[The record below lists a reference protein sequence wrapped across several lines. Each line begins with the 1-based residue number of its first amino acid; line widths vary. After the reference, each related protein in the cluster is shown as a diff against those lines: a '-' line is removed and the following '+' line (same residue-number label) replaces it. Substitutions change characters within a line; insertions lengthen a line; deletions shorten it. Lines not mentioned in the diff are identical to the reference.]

1 MKSIP
6 ANPVRRFV
14 LITVTLLSFYS
25 ATAQQRL
32 LVFSKTAG
40 YRHSS
45 ISNGISAIQ
54 QIGAANG
61 FEVVTTENAGDF
73 NANYLA
79 GFNAV
84 VFLSTTGD
92 ILDNNQQAAFEQY
105 IKSGGGYV
113 GVHAATDCEYSW
125 PWYGQLVGAWFN
137 GHPDIQPATLNVI
150 NTTHPS
156 TSSLP
161 ASWQRTDE
169 WYNFGNFQSAV
180 NTLIRIDENSYTGG
194 TMGNNHPIAWYHDF
208 DGGRSWYTALGHT
221 DASFSE
227 ASFLSHLAGGINYAL
242 GSGTVNA
249 APTANA
255 GADQTITLPQN
266 SVSLNGS
273 GNDPD
278 GTITSYEWTKL
289 SGPAGGNISSAGTAA
304 TDITNLQQGVYVYR
318 LTVMDDDNATA
329 TNDVQ
334 ITVNAAVVAN
344 LSPAA
349 NAGADQ
355 TITLPQNS
363 VSLNGSGNDPDGT
376 IVSYAWTKLSGPA
389 GGNIS
394 SAGTAATDIT
404 NLQQGVYVY
413 RLTVKDD
420 DDATATNDV
429 QITVNAALVANL
441 SPTANAGADQT
452 ITLPQNSVSL
462 NGSGNDPDG
471 TIISYEW
478 TKLSG
483 PAGGNISSAGTA
495 ATDITNLQQGVYV
508 YRLTVKD
515 DDDATASND
524 IQVTVNAAVIN
535 PNIKPKA
542 DAGTDISITLPV
554 NSVTLNG
561 NGSDDDGIID
571 TYTWSKISGPASG
584 GGAIQDASS
593 ASTGISSLN
602 EGTYVFRLSVKD
614 NDGDTGTDDITVT
627 VNAPVV
633 PPNIDPVA
641 YAGAD
646 RSITLPVNTTNL
658 AGSGKDDDG
667 NIIKYNWIKVS
678 GPVSGGGSIQ
688 SQGSPVTNINGLN
701 EGNYVYRLTVTDN
714 KGATATDEVQIKVN
728 TVAGP
733 NELPTA
739 FAGTDLV
746 ITLPVNTVTLTGSGN
761 DADGVIVS
769 YSWLKI
775 SGPSTGGGS
784 VQKPVEATT
793 NILNLK
799 EGTYV
804 FRFMVTD
811 DNGAK
816 TYDEVKIKVN
826 PSASSLNKAPVAVAG
841 EDVTITLPT
850 SYVTLNGSNSSDADG
865 SIQSWEWKKMAGP
878 VAGLLSGGNTSKLQL
893 SSLAAGEYDFRLIVT
908 DNFGAS
914 DTDDVKLLVIAPN
927 ELPVINLKD
936 TFYVTLPVRNTL
948 LDAGNSTDPDG
959 TISQAKWT
967 FVKGPSKPF
976 MISPDSIATIVTE
989 LVAGTYDFNLSI
1001 TDDRGG
1007 ITKGKTTVV
1016 VKNSGTRRI
1025 IPKMRLYPNPSRE
1038 FTTLTIDAEI
1048 DGRADVTIYDL
1059 HGRPVQHTIFNK
1071 TGQVLQARLLLD
1083 NLAKGM
1089 YMVEVVIERAEKVV
1103 LKLVR
1108 H

>member
-14 LITVTLLSFYS
+14 LVTVTLLSFYC
-25 ATAQQRL
+25 ANAQQRL

-45 ISNGISAIQ
+45 ISNGITAIQ
-54 QIGAANG
+54 QIGASNG
-61 FEVVTTENAGDF
+61 FEVVTTENSGDF
-73 NANYLA
+73 NTNYLA

-92 ILDNNQQAAFEQY
+92 VLDNIQQAAFEQY

-150 NTTHPS
+150 NATHPS

-242 GSGTVNA
+242 GSATLNT
-249 APTANA
+249 APTADA
-255 GADQTITLPQN
+255 GADQTITLPLNTVTLNGSGTDADGTIASYTWTKVSGPAGGNITSANTAATDIASLQQGVYVFRLTVTDN
-266 SVSLNGS
+266 DGAGATNDVQVTVNAAPVANTAPTADAGTDQTITLPLNTVSLNGS
-273 GNDPD
+273 GTDAD
-278 GTITSYEWTKL
+278 GTIASYTWTKV
-289 SGPAGGNISSAGTAA
+289 SGPAGGNISSPNTAV
-304 TDITNLQQGVYVYR
+304 TDITNLQEGVYVFR
-318 LTVMDDDNATA
+318 LTVGDNDGASA

-334 ITVNAAVVAN
+334 V
-344 LSPAA
+344 
-349 NAGADQ
+349 
-355 TITLPQNS
+355 
-363 VSLNGSGNDPDGT
+363 
-376 IVSYAWTKLSGPA
+376 
-389 GGNIS
+389 
-394 SAGTAATDIT
+394 
-404 NLQQGVYVY
+404 
-413 RLTVKDD
+413 TVK
-420 DDATATNDV
+420 
-429 QITVNAALVANL
+429 
-441 SPTANAGADQT
+441 
-452 ITLPQNSVSL
+452 
-462 NGSGNDPDG
+462 
-471 TIISYEW
+471 
-478 TKLSG
+478 
-483 PAGGNISSAGTA
+483 
-495 ATDITNLQQGVYV
+495 
-508 YRLTVKD
+508 
-515 DDDATASND
+515 
-524 IQVTVNAAVIN
+524 AAVIL
-535 PNIKPKA
+535 PNIKP
-542 DAGTDISITLPV
+542 DANAGVDISITLPV

-561 NGSDDDGIID
+561 NGTDSDGTISAYAW
-571 TYTWSKISGPASG
+571 TKVSGPVTG
-584 GGAIQDASS
+584 GGTIVNASASS
-593 ASTGISSLN
+593 TDITGLN
-602 EGTYVFRLSVKD
+602 EGTYIFRLTVTD
-614 NDGDTGTDDITVT
+614 NDGDSGTDEVSVL
-627 VNAPVV
+627 VNPAPP
-633 PPNIDPVA
+633 PPNLDPVA
-641 YAGAD
+641 NAGAD
-646 RSITLPVNTTNL
+646 RTITLPINTTTFS
-658 AGSGKDDDG
+658 GSGKDDDG
-667 NIIKYNWIKVS
+667 NILKYNWSKVS
-678 GPVSGGGSIQ
+678 GPASGGGTIQ
-688 SQGSPVTNINGLN
+688 SPNSPVTNINSLN
-701 EGNYVYRLTVTDN
+701 EGTYVYRLTVTDN
-714 KGATATDEVQIKVN
+714 NNATATDEVQVKVN
-728 TVAGP
+728 TVALP
-733 NELPTA
+733 NEIPTA
-739 FAGTDLV
+739 FAGTDKE
-746 ITLPVNTVTLTGSGN
+746 ITLPANTLTLTGSGT
-761 DADGVIVS
+761 DADGVLVS

-775 SGPSTGGGS
+775 SGPSAGGGTI
-784 VQKPVEATT
+784 QKPADATT

-799 EGTYV
+799 EGTYI
-804 FRFMVTD
+804 FRFIVTD

-816 TYDEVKIKVN
+816 AYDEMKIKVN
-826 PSASSLNKAPVAVAG
+826 PSASSTNIAPVAVAG
-841 EDVTITLPT
+841 DDITITLPT
-850 SYVTLNGSNSSDADG
+850 GTVTLNGSKSSDADG

-914 DTDDVKLLVIAPN
+914 DTDDVRLVVLAPN
-927 ELPVINLKD
+927 ELPVIDLKD
-936 TFYVTLPVRNTL
+936 TVYVTLPVRNAL
-948 LDAGNSTDPDG
+948 LDAGKSTDPDG

-1007 ITKGKTTVV
+1007 VTKGSTTIV

-1025 IPKMRLYPNPSRE
+1025 IPKMGLYPNPSRE

-1059 HGRPVQHTIFNK
+1059 HGRPVQRTALTK
-1071 TGQVLQARLLLD
+1071 TGQVLKARLALD
-1083 NLAKGM
+1083 NLAKGI
-1089 YMVEVVIERAEKVV
+1089 YMVEVIIERAEKVV